1 MSDKVTTSTW
11 SVKLFTH
18 FDPEAL
24 NSEEV
29 TTEDGKYKYWRPST
43 PLPFYTFG
51 LFRRKGYICGCLKS
65 FKSKAEYELHFRK
78 AYYEEQTM
86 HEKGLK

>member
-1 MSDKVTTSTW
+1 MSEPKTTTETYT
-11 SVKLFTH
+11 VKLFTH

-24 NSEEV
+24 TSEEV
-29 TTEDGKYKYWRPST
+29 TTEDGKYKYWRPSAS
-43 PLPFYTFG
+43 LPFYTFG
-51 LFRRKGYICGCLKS
+51 LFRKGYICGCGKC
-65 FKSKAEYELHFRK
+65 FKSPEAYELHYRK